1 MTTWEDFRDTNRA
14 LWDERVAMHVESDF
28 YGVEQ
33 FLAGQSKLRFFE
45 RDELP
50 PLEGRSLLHLQCHFG
65 LDTLSLAR
73 LGARVTGLDFSQ
85 PAMDAAADLARRAG
99 IEGTRWV
106 CSDVYA
112 AREALA
118 GERFDVVYTG
128 GGALVWLAD
137 IEAWARVV
145 ADSVAPGGTFY
156 MWEFHPMSAVFDDER
171 DDGLMVAR
179 YPYFSDPAHPMHFD
193 EPGTYASDR
202 VDTTHNESYEW
213 EHPIGSVV
221 TALIAAGLRLE
232 FLHEFPVNAFKRFP
246 WMVLDETRSQPGRP
260 YYVLPDRPERVPMMY
275 SLRATK
281 PAAG

>member
-1 MTTWEDFRDTNRA
+1 MTTWEHFRDTNRA
-14 LWDERVAMHVESDF
+14 MWDERVAIHVDSDF

-45 RDELP
+45 ADDLP
-50 PLEGRSLLHLQCHFG
+50 PLAGRSLLHLQCHFG

-85 PAMDAAADLARRAG
+85 PALDAAADLARRAG
-99 IEGTRWV
+99 IEGARWV

-112 AREALA
+112 AREALG

-128 GGALVWLAD
+128 GGAIIWLDD
-137 IEAWARVV
+137 IERWARVV

-156 MWEFHPMSAVFDDER
+156 MWEFHPAAAVFDDER
-171 DDGLMVAR
+171 DDDLMVAR
-179 YPYFSDPAHPMHFD
+179 YPYFAERARPLHFD
-193 EPGTYASDR
+193 EPGTYASER
-202 VDTTHNESYEW
+202 VDTHHNESFEW
-213 EHPIGSVV
+213 PHSLGSVV

-232 FLHEFPVNAFKRFP
+232 FLHEFAVSAFKRFP
-246 WMVLDETRSQPGRP
+246 SMVLDETRSQPGRP

-275 SLRATK
+275 SLRAVK
-281 PAAG
+281 PRD